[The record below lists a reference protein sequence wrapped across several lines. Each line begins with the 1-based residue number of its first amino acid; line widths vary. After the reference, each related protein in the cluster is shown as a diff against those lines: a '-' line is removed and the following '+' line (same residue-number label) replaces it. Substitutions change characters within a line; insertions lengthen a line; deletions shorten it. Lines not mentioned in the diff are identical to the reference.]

1 MKNTVLFFSSETYNT
16 GIPVLSQET
25 SFAGEGEPSDDD
37 DMRRR
42 QKTTTIYANYTH
54 NTSDLI

>member
-25 SFAGEGEPSDDD
+25 GFTGEGEPSDDD
-37 DMRRR
+37 DMRHAEDDDDTR
-42 QKTTTIYANYTH
+42 
-54 NTSDLI
+54 